1 MRCPYLLWVLEDP
14 EKKIR
19 WIQTIG
25 RGYGYIYGRWILR
38 DFHTFPD
45 EKGVMMNRISIYA
58 ESPGTVGCRRVAGA
72 TVIMFLLPA
81 AVLLGAAGTM
91 DWPMAWVYLGMTAA
105 FGLVSR
111 IIIMGENPDLL
122 AERSRGLGRKDTPG
136 WDRTLMPLTAIAGP
150 LVMLLVAG
158 LDKRFAG
165 SPPIFLWMRLT
176 GIAVLAAG
184 CLIGTWATVANRYF
198 SAVVRI
204 QKDRGHEVVSSG
216 PYRVVRH
223 PGYAGAIA
231 AHLAFP
237 VMAGVLW
244 ALVPAVIVIGLIV
257 LRTVLE
263 DRILREQLEGYW
275 EYSRRVRFRLLPGIW

>member
-1 MRCPYLLWVLEDP
+1 MNTEPIAGEFT
-14 EKKIR
+14 EK
-19 WIQTIG
+19 
-25 RGYGYIYGRWILR
+25 
-38 DFHTFPD
+38 
-45 EKGVMMNRISIYA
+45 
-58 ESPGTVGCRRVAGA
+58 VGWRRVAGA

-81 AVLLGAAGTM
+81 IVLLGAAGTL

-122 AERSRGLGRKDTPG
+122 VERASGLGRRDTPG

-150 LVMLLVAG
+150 LAMLLVAG

-176 GIAVLAAG
+176 AIAVLAVG
-184 CLIGTWATVANRYF
+184 CLIGTWATVVNRYF

-204 QKDRGHEVVSSG
+204 QKDRGHKVASSG

-223 PGYAGAIA
+223 PGYAGATA

-257 LRTVLE
+257 LRTALE
-263 DRILREQLEGYW
+263 DRMLRTQLKGYR